1 MSTIPAASAAG
12 PQLADPVAEARR
24 LVGAALGAACTLRVL
39 GGVAVALRCPS
50 AQQVPLAR
58 PYADIDLVAPRRE
71 ARSVKDL
78 LGSLGYHED
87 PAFNALH
94 GASRLWFWDPTNQR
108 QVDVFLDVFEM
119 CHRLDLSER
128 VRMPGETL
136 PLADLLLCKLQVVQ
150 TNEKDFKDI
159 IALVT
164 DHDITEAQEEIDLAY
179 IAGLTGR
186 DWGLWRT
193 ATMVA
198 ERTVEFARGLNGLT
212 SYDMVRS
219 RLDHLCEA
227 LGRSPKSR
235 GWRLRARVG
244 DRVTWYELPEESEH

>member
-1 MSTIPAASAAG
+1 MSTIPAAGASG
-12 PQLADPVAEARR
+12 QQLADPVAEAKR
-24 LVGAALGAACTLRVL
+24 LVETASGTACTLRVL

-50 AQQVPLAR
+50 AQHAPLGR

-71 ARSVKDL
+71 ARAVKDL

-94 GASRLWFWDPTNQR
+94 GATRLWFWDPANQR
-108 QVDVFLDVFEM
+108 QLDVFLDVFEM
-119 CHRLDLSER
+119 CHRLDLSAR
-128 VRMPGETL
+128 VRLPGETL

-159 IALVT
+159 VALMT
-164 DHDITEAQEEIDLAY
+164 DHDLSDGEDGINLGY
-179 IAGLTGR
+179 IAELTGR

-193 ATMVA
+193 ITMVA
-198 ERTVEFARGLNGLT
+198 ERTGQYARALDGLASCDT
-212 SYDMVRS
+212 VCA
-219 RLDHLCEA
+219 RLENLRQA
-227 LGRSPKSR
+227 LERSPKSR

-244 DRVTWYELPEESEH
+244 ERVTWYEIPEEAEH